1 MSAMRKR
8 RETRR
13 GRTTVSKASHKPPA
27 TSPKPNTKTTTEAS
41 ISGTGSAINRHAGGP
56 HSHEPVRRRA
66 SSEAKAAGG
75 FGALAFDFHLHEASS
90 LESIGERRG
99 VDRNT
104 HVARVQLAP

>member
-1 MSAMRKR
+1 MRKR

-75 FGALAFDFHLHEASS
+75 VGAPAFGLDFHPTEPAALSRSAG
-90 LESIGERRG
+90 LTG
-99 VDRNT
+99 V
-104 HVARVQLAP
+104 